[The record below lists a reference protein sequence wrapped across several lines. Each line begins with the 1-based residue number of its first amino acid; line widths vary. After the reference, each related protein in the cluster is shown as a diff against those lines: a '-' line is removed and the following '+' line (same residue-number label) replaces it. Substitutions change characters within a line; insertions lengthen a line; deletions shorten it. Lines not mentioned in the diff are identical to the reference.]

1 MERFWSVSRRA
12 FLLGAG
18 ATAVAARAFGRGHAM
33 RRIAPNRAS
42 EAFDPDVELDL
53 ICKRGETPI
62 LAGAPTR
69 VWRYVGNLIKG
80 PANALT
86 AAPDAYLG
94 PLLRFSKGQKV
105 RIRLRNELP
114 EETITH
120 WHGLHVPMLMD
131 GHPTAAI
138 DPGETYVYE
147 FEIRNRAGMYFYH
160 PHTHEKTATQVYRG
174 LAGAIIVEDEE
185 ERALGLPSGEFEIPL
200 VIQDRSFDD
209 DNQLAYGGDMHTSM
223 FGFYGDRVLVNG
235 RCDFS
240 LDVASRA
247 YRLRILNGSNA
258 RIYKLCWDDRTPL
271 TVIGVDGGLLE
282 RAETRPYVML
292 APAERVDLLVDFS
305 GRPQGAKLTML
316 SGAFYG
322 LIPPMAQRMMG
333 SDLAMGE
340 EFPLFTAQVT
350 KASSDSWKLPKKLS
364 TIRRFRQ
371 EDIANLDNPIPI
383 AITMAHMAMLLNGR
397 PYDHDDIEPRERIP
411 VDTTQLIEIFH
422 ERGGMGMGM
431 GMGGMGDMGMAG
443 MGRMEMMGGGG
454 MMRGRMGGMGM
465 ERGMGRGMGMMG
477 MMSMAHPIHL
487 HGQQFEIIERRFE
500 GDEDA
505 YASIRD
511 GFIDSGLKDTVLVA
525 PGERLRIVKPFGDF
539 KGRFMYHCHNLEHE
553 DAGMMREFSVE

>member
-1 MERFWSVSRRA
+1 MKRFGSVSRRG
-12 FLLGAG
+12 FLFGAG
-18 ATAVAARAFGRGHAM
+18 AVAAIGASAYGEGHGM

-42 EAFDPDVELDL
+42 DAFNPDVELEL
-53 ICKRGETPI
+53 ICKPDETPI
-62 LAGAPTR
+62 LTGSPTR
-69 VWRYVGNLIKG
+69 VWRYAGHLIKG

-86 AAPDAYLG
+86 AMPNSYLG

-105 RIRLRNELP
+105 RIHLRNELP

-147 FEIRNRAGMYFYH
+147 FDIRNRAGMYFYH

-174 LAGAIIVEDEE
+174 LAGAIVVEDEE
-185 ERALGLPSGEFEIPL
+185 ERALALPSGAFEIPL

-223 FGFYGDRVLVNG
+223 FGFYGDRMLVNG
-235 RCDFS
+235 RCNPT
-240 LDVASRA
+240 LDVASRH

-282 RAETRPYVML
+282 KAETRPYVML
-292 APAERVDLLVDFS
+292 APAERVDLLVDFT
-305 GRPQGAKLTML
+305 GRPQGSKLTML
-316 SGAFYG
+316 SGEFDG
-322 LIPPMAQRMMG
+322 LLPPMAQRMMG
-333 SDLAMGE
+333 SDLPMGE
-340 EFPLFTAQVT
+340 AFALFAARVT
-350 KASSDSWKLPKKLS
+350 ETSSDSWKPPERLS
-364 TIRRFRQ
+364 TIWRYR
-371 EDIANLDNPIPI
+371 EADIANPDDPIPI
-383 AITMAHMAMLLNGR
+383 AITMAHMSMLLNGR
-397 PYDHDDIEPRERIP
+397 PYGHDDIQPRERIP

-422 ERGGMGMGM
+422 ERGGMGGMGGMGM
-431 GMGGMGDMGMAG
+431 GMGGMGMGMGG
-443 MGRMEMMGGGG
+443 MGMGGMEMMGGG
-454 MMRGRMGGMGM
+454 MMRGRMGMG
-465 ERGMGRGMGMMG
+465 GRGMGMMG

-487 HGQQFEIIERRFE
+487 HGQPFEIVERSFE

-505 YASIRD
+505 YATIRD
-511 GFIDSGLKDTVLVA
+511 GFVDSGLKDTVLVA
-525 PGERLRIVKPFGDF
+525 PGERVRIVKPFGDF

-553 DAGMMREFSVE
+553 DAGMMREYSVE

>member
-1 MERFWSVSRRA
+1 MKRFAPMSRRA
-12 FLLGAG
+12 LLLGAG
-18 ATAVAARAFGRGHAM
+18 AATVGAMTAYGQGHAM

-42 EAFDPDVELDL
+42 ETFNPDVDLDL
-53 ICKRGETPI
+53 ICKRDEARI
-62 LAGAPTR
+62 LNGGPTR
-69 VWRYVGNLIKG
+69 VWRYAGNLIKG
-80 PANALT
+80 PSNALT
-86 AAPDAYLG
+86 ALPDTYLG

-131 GHPTAAI
+131 GHPAAAI

-174 LAGAIIVEDEE
+174 LVGGIIVEDDE
-185 ERALGLPSGEFEIPL
+185 ERALRLPSGEFEIPL

-235 RCDFS
+235 RSNFTV
-240 LDVASRA
+240 DVASRP
-247 YRLRILNGSNA
+247 YRLRILNGSNV

-282 RAETRPYVML
+282 KAETRPYVML

-305 GRPQGAKLTML
+305 GRPQGSKLTML
-316 SGAFYG
+316 SGEFDS
-322 LIPPMAQRMMG
+322 LIPPMAQRMMR
-333 SDLAMGE
+333 SDLAVGE
-340 EFPLFTAQVT
+340 EYSLFTAKVM
-350 KASSDSWKLPKKLS
+350 KASSDLWKLPEKLS
-364 TIRRFRQ
+364 TIRRIRGEEVANR
-371 EDIANLDNPIPI
+371 EDPIPI
-383 AITMAHMAMLLNGR
+383 AITMAHMAMFLNGR
-397 PYDHDDIEPRERIP
+397 PYGHDDIQPRERIP
-411 VDTTQLIEIFH
+411 VDTTQLIDIFH
-422 ERGGMGMGM
+422 EHGGMGMGM
-431 GMGGMGDMGMAG
+431 GMG
-443 MGRMEMMGGGG
+443 MGRMEMMGGMGMMGGG

-465 ERGMGRGMGMMG
+465 MR

-487 HGQQFEIIERRFE
+487 HGQQFEIIERSFE

-505 YASIRD
+505 YATIRE

-525 PGERLRIVKPFGDF
+525 PGERVRIVKPFGDF

>member
-1 MERFWSVSRRA
+1 MERFGRLSRRG
-12 FLLGAG
+12 FLVGSAAAALGAS
-18 ATAVAARAFGRGHAM
+18 AFGQGHTM

-42 EAFDPDVELDL
+42 ETFNPDIDLELV
-53 ICKRGETPI
+53 CKPDETPI
-62 LAGAPTR
+62 LSGKPTR
-69 VWRYVGNLIKG
+69 VWRYAGNLIKG

-86 AAPDAYLG
+86 TIPDTYLG

-131 GHPTAAI
+131 GHPSAAI

-147 FEIRNRAGMYFYH
+147 FDIRNRAGMYFYH

-209 DNQLAYGGDMHTSM
+209 ENQLAYGGDMHTSM

-235 RCDFS
+235 RRDLT
-240 LDVASRA
+240 LDVASRP
-247 YRLRILNGSNA
+247 YRLRILNASNA

-282 RAETRPYVML
+282 KAETRPYVML

-305 GRPQGAKLTML
+305 GRPQGSKLTML
-316 SGAFYG
+316 SGEFYG

-333 SDLAMGE
+333 GDLPMGE
-340 EFPLFTAQVT
+340 AFPLFAATVT
-350 KASSDSWKLPKKLS
+350 RASTDSWKLPEKLS
-364 TIRRFRQ
+364 TIRRFRK
-371 EDIANLDNPIPI
+371 EDIANLDSPIPI

-397 PYDHDDIEPRERIP
+397 PYDHDDIEPHERIP

-422 ERGGMGMGM
+422 EHGGM
-431 GMGGMGDMGMAG
+431 GMGGMGMGG
-443 MGRMEMMGGGG
+443 MHGGG
-454 MMRGRMGGMGM
+454 MMRGRMGGMG
-465 ERGMGRGMGMMG
+465 RGMGRGMGMMG

-487 HGQQFEIIERRFE
+487 HGQPFEIIERSFE
-500 GDEDA
+500 GNEDA
-505 YASIRD
+505 YATIRE

>member
-1 MERFWSVSRRA
+1 MHETLFPPLSRRG
-12 FLLGAG
+12 FLIGAG
-18 ATAVAARAFGRGHAM
+18 AAATIGPRAFGQGHAM

-42 EAFDPDVELDL
+42 DAFMPDVELEL
-53 ICKRGETPI
+53 ICKRDETPI
-62 LAGAPTR
+62 LTGKSTR

-80 PANALT
+80 PPNMLT
-86 AAPDAYLG
+86 RCLTLPRTVAAVREG
-94 PLLRFSKGQKV
+94 TKV
-105 RIRLRNELP
+105 RIRLHNELP

-147 FEIRNRAGMYFYH
+147 FEMRNRAGMYFYH

-174 LAGAIIVEDEE
+174 LAGAIIVEDAE

-200 VIQDRSFDD
+200 VIQDRAFDG

-235 RCDFS
+235 RSDFA

-282 RAETRPYVML
+282 KAETRPYVML
-292 APAERVDLLVDFS
+292 APAERVDLIVDFS

-316 SGAFYG
+316 SGEFYG

-340 EFPLFTAQVT
+340 EFPLFTARVT
-350 KASSDSWKLPKKLS
+350 KASTNSWKLPETLS
-364 TIRRFRQ
+364 TIRRFRKD
-371 EDIANLDNPIPI
+371 EIANLGDPIPI
-383 AITMAHMAMLLNGR
+383 AITMAHMAMFLNGR
-397 PYDHDDIEPRERIP
+397 PYGHDDIQPRERIP

-422 ERGGMGMGM
+422 EHGGMGGM
-431 GMGGMGDMGMAG
+431 GMGGMGMGGMGM
-443 MGRMEMMGGGG
+443 MGGG
-454 MMRGRMGGMGM
+454 MMRGRMGMG
-465 ERGMGRGMGMMG
+465 GMGMMG

-487 HGQQFEIIERRFE
+487 HGEPFEIVERALKAARTPMPRSVT
-500 GDEDA
+500 
-505 YASIRD
+505 AS
-511 GFIDSGLKDTVLVA
+511 STAV
-525 PGERLRIVKPFGDF
+525 
-539 KGRFMYHCHNLEHE
+539 
-553 DAGMMREFSVE
+553 

>member
-1 MERFWSVSRRA
+1 MERCANVSRRG
-12 FLLGAG
+12 FLFGAG
-18 ATAVAARAFGRGHAM
+18 AVAAIGASAYGEGHAM

-42 EAFDPDVELDL
+42 EAFDPDVELEL
-53 ICKRGETPI
+53 ICKRDETSI
-62 LAGAPTR
+62 LTGRPTR
-69 VWRYVGNLIKG
+69 VWRYAGHLIKG

-86 AAPDAYLG
+86 ATPDAYLG

-147 FEIRNRAGMYFYH
+147 FDIRNRAGMYFYH

-185 ERALGLPSGEFEIPL
+185 ERALALPSGAFEIPL

-209 DNQLAYGGDMHTSM
+209 DNQLAYGDDMHTRM
-223 FGFYGDRVLVNG
+223 FGFYGDRALVNG
-235 RCDFS
+235 RCNVT
-240 LDVASRA
+240 LDVANRP

-282 RAETRPYVML
+282 KAETRPYVML
-292 APAERVDLLVDFS
+292 APAERVDLLVDFT
-305 GRPQGAKLTML
+305 GRPQGSKLTML
-316 SGAFYG
+316 SGEFYG
-322 LIPPMAQRMMG
+322 LLPPMAQRMMG
-333 SDLAMGE
+333 SNLPMGE
-340 EFPLFTAQVT
+340 AFPLFTARVT
-350 KASSDSWKLPKKLS
+350 ETSSDSWKPPEKLS
-364 TIRRFRQ
+364 TIRRFR
-371 EDIANLDNPIPI
+371 EADIANLDNPIPI

-397 PYDHDDIEPRERIP
+397 PYGHDDIQPHERIP
-411 VDTTQLIEIFH
+411 VDSTQLIEIFH
-422 ERGGMGMGM
+422 ERGGMGQGGMGQGM
-431 GMGGMGDMGMAG
+431 GMG
-443 MGRMEMMGGGG
+443 MMGGGG
-454 MMRGRMGGMGM
+454 MMRGRMG
-465 ERGMGRGMGMMG
+465 GMGMMG

-487 HGQQFEIIERRFE
+487 HGQQFQIIERSFE

-505 YASIRD
+505 YATIRE
-511 GFIDSGLKDTVLVA
+511 GFIDGGLKDTVLVA
-525 PGERLRIVKPFGDF
+525 PGERLRIAKRFGDF

-553 DAGMMREFSVE
+553 DAGMMREFSAE

>member
-1 MERFWSVSRRA
+1 MKRFARWSRRA

-18 ATAVAARAFGRGHAM
+18 ATAVAARAYGQGHAM

-42 EAFDPDVELDL
+42 EAFNPDVELEL
-53 ICKRGETPI
+53 ICKRDKAPI

-80 PANALT
+80 PPNALT
-86 AAPDAYLG
+86 ALPDTYLG
-94 PLLRFSKGQKV
+94 PTLRFVKGQKV

-160 PHTHEKTATQVYRG
+160 PHTHEATATQVYRG

-235 RCDFS
+235 RRDFT
-240 LDVASRA
+240 LDVASRP

-258 RIYKLCWDDRTPL
+258 RIYKLCWDDHTPL

-282 RAETRPYVML
+282 KAETRPYVML

-305 GRPQGAKLTML
+305 GRPQGSKLTML
-316 SGAFYG
+316 SGEFDG

-333 SDLAMGE
+333 SDLAIGE
-340 EFPLFTAQVT
+340 EFPLFTARVT
-350 KASSDSWKLPKKLS
+350 KTASDSWKLPERLS
-364 TIRRFRQ
+364 TIRRFRK

-383 AITMAHMAMLLNGR
+383 AITMAHMAMFLNGR
-397 PYDHDDIEPRERIP
+397 PYDHDDIQPRERIP

-422 ERGGMGMGM
+422 KHGGMGMG
-431 GMGGMGDMGMAG
+431 G
-443 MGRMEMMGGGG
+443 MGRMEMMGGMGMMGRGMMGGG

-465 ERGMGRGMGMMG
+465 GGMGMMG

-487 HGQQFEIIERRFE
+487 HGQPFEIIERSFE

-511 GFIDSGLKDTVLVA
+511 GFIDGGLKDTVLVA

>member
-1 MERFWSVSRRA
+1 
-12 FLLGAG
+12 
-18 ATAVAARAFGRGHAM
+18 
-33 RRIAPNRAS
+33 
-42 EAFDPDVELDL
+42 
-53 ICKRGETPI
+53 
-62 LAGAPTR
+62 
-69 VWRYVGNLIKG
+69 VWRYAGNLIKG
-80 PANALT
+80 PTNALT
-86 AAPDAYLG
+86 TMPDAYLG
-94 PLLRFSKGQKV
+94 PLLRFSHGQKV

-147 FEIRNRAGMYFYH
+147 FDIRNRAGMYFYH

-174 LAGAIIVEDEE
+174 LAGAIIVEDDE
-185 ERALGLPSGEFEIPL
+185 ERALGLPSGEFEMPL
-200 VIQDRSFDD
+200 VIQDRSFDG
-209 DNQLAYGGDMHTSM
+209 DNQLAYGGDMHMRM
-223 FGFYGDRVLVNG
+223 FGFYGDRTLVNG
-235 RCDFS
+235 RCNLT
-240 LDVASRA
+240 LDVASRP

-282 RAETRPYVML
+282 KAETRPYVML

-305 GRPQGAKLTML
+305 GRPQGSKLTML
-316 SGAFYG
+316 SGEFYG

-340 EFPLFTAQVT
+340 EFPLFATRVT
-350 KASSDSWKLPKKLS
+350 KTSSDPWKLPEKLS
-364 TIRRFRQ
+364 TIRRFRK

-422 ERGGMGMGM
+422 ERGGME
-431 GMGGMGDMGMAG
+431 MGGMGRMG
-443 MGRMEMMGGGG
+443 MMGGGG
-454 MMRGRMGGMGM
+454 MMRGRMGGM
-465 ERGMGRGMGMMG
+465 GMGRGMGMMG

-487 HGQQFEIIERRFE
+487 HGQQFEIVERSFA
-500 GDEDA
+500 GDDDA
-505 YASIRD
+505 YATIRE

>member
-1 MERFWSVSRRA
+1 M
-12 FLLGAG
+12 
-18 ATAVAARAFGRGHAM
+18 
-33 RRIAPNRAS
+33 
-42 EAFDPDVELDL
+42 
-53 ICKRGETPI
+53 
-62 LAGAPTR
+62 
-69 VWRYVGNLIKG
+69 WRYVGNLIKG
-80 PANALT
+80 PPNALT
-86 AAPDAYLG
+86 ALPDAYLG
-94 PLLRFSKGQKV
+94 PLLRFKKGQKV

-235 RCDFS
+235 RRNLT

-282 RAETRPYVML
+282 KAETRPYVML
-292 APAERVDLLVDFS
+292 APAERVDLIVDFS

-316 SGAFYG
+316 SGEFYG

-340 EFPLFTAQVT
+340 EFPLFTAQ
-350 KASSDSWKLPKKLS
+350 
-364 TIRRFRQ
+364 
-371 EDIANLDNPIPI
+371 
-383 AITMAHMAMLLNGR
+383 
-397 PYDHDDIEPRERIP
+397 
-411 VDTTQLIEIFH
+411 
-422 ERGGMGMGM
+422 
-431 GMGGMGDMGMAG
+431 
-443 MGRMEMMGGGG
+443 
-454 MMRGRMGGMGM
+454 
-465 ERGMGRGMGMMG
+465 
-477 MMSMAHPIHL
+477 
-487 HGQQFEIIERRFE
+487 
-500 GDEDA
+500 GDESFNRLVETTGKALDDTALPQGRDRQSRRSHSDRHHHGAYGDVPQRSPLWPRRHPAARTHSRRHDA
-505 YASIRD
+505 AHRN
-511 GFIDSGLKDTVLVA
+511 F
-525 PGERLRIVKPFGDF
+525 P
-539 KGRFMYHCHNLEHE
+539 
-553 DAGMMREFSVE
+553 

>member
-1 MERFWSVSRRA
+1 MERFGSLSRRG

-18 ATAVAARAFGRGHAM
+18 AVATIGASAHGQGHAM

-42 EAFDPDVELDL
+42 GAFEPDVDLEL
-53 ICKRGETPI
+53 ICKSGEAPI
-62 LAGAPTR
+62 LTGRPTR

-80 PANALT
+80 PAHALT
-86 AAPDAYLG
+86 ATPESYLG

-131 GHPTAAI
+131 GHPSAAI

-147 FEIRNRAGMYFYH
+147 FDIRNRAGMYFYH

-174 LAGAIIVEDEE
+174 LAGAIIVEDDE
-185 ERALGLPSGEFEIPL
+185 ERVLGLPSGEFEIPL

-223 FGFYGDRVLVNG
+223 FGFYGDRLLVNG
-235 RCDFS
+235 QRNLT
-240 LDVASRA
+240 LDVASRP

-258 RIYKLCWDDRTPL
+258 RVYKLCWDDRTPL

-282 RAETRPYVML
+282 KAETRPYVML
-292 APAERVDLLVDFS
+292 APAERVDLIVDFS
-305 GRPQGAKLTML
+305 DRPQGAKLTMM
-316 SGAFYG
+316 SGEFYG

-333 SDLAMGE
+333 SDVPMGE
-340 EFPLFTAQVT
+340 EFPLFTAMVR
-350 KASSDSWKLPKKLS
+350 KASAELWKLPEKLS
-364 TIRRFRQ
+364 TIRRFHKG
-371 EDIANLDNPIPI
+371 DIANPDNPIPI

-397 PYDHDDIEPRERIP
+397 PYDHDDVEPRARIP

-422 ERGGMGMGM
+422 ERGGMGGMGGM
-431 GMGGMGDMGMAG
+431 GMGGMD
-443 MGRMEMMGGGG
+443 RMEMMGGG
-454 MMRGRMGGMGM
+454 MMRGR
-465 ERGMGRGMGMMG
+465 MGRGMGMMG

-487 HGQQFEIIERRFE
+487 HGQQFEIVERSFE

-505 YASIRD
+505 YATIRE
-511 GFIDSGLKDTVLVA
+511 GFIDGGLKDTVLVA

-553 DAGMMREFSVE
+553 DAGMMHEFSVE

>member
-1 MERFWSVSRRA
+1 MSRRG

-18 ATAVAARAFGRGHAM
+18 AAAAIGASAYGQGHAM

-42 EAFDPDVELDL
+42 DAFNPDVELEL
-53 ICKRGETPI
+53 VCKPDETPI
-62 LAGAPTR
+62 LTGRPTR
-69 VWRYVGNLIKG
+69 VWRYAGNLIKG

-86 AAPDAYLG
+86 AMPDAYLG
-94 PLLRFSKGQKV
+94 PQLRFSKGQKV

-131 GHPTAAI
+131 GHPSAAI

-147 FEIRNRAGMYFYH
+147 FDIRNRAGMYFYH
-160 PHTHEKTATQVYRG
+160 PHTHGKTATQVYRG

-209 DNQLAYGGDMHTSM
+209 ENQLAYGGDMHTSM
-223 FGFYGDRVLVNG
+223 FGFYGDCALVNG
-235 RCDFS
+235 RRNLT
-240 LDVASRA
+240 LDVASRP
-247 YRLRILNGSNA
+247 YRLRILNASNA
-258 RIYKLCWDDRTPL
+258 RIYKLCWDDRTPM

-282 RAETRPYVML
+282 KAETRPYVML

-305 GRPQGAKLTML
+305 GRPQGSKLTML
-316 SGAFYG
+316 SGEFYG
-322 LIPPMAQRMMG
+322 LIPPMAQRMTG
-333 SDLAMGE
+333 GDLPIGE
-340 EFPLFTAQVT
+340 AFPLFAATVT
-350 KASSDSWKLPKKLS
+350 RVSTDSWKLPEKLS
-364 TIRRFRQ
+364 TIRRIRK

-397 PYDHDDIEPRERIP
+397 PYDHDDIEPHERIP

-422 ERGGMGMGM
+422 QRGGM
-431 GMGGMGDMGMAG
+431 GMGGMGMGG
-443 MGRMEMMGGGG
+443 MGRMQMMGGGG

-465 ERGMGRGMGMMG
+465 GRGMGRGMGMMG

-487 HGQQFEIIERRFE
+487 HGEQFEIVERSFD

-505 YASIRD
+505 YATICK
-511 GFIDSGLKDTVLVA
+511 GFVDSGLKDTVLVA
-525 PGERLRIVKPFGDF
+525 PGERLRIVKPFSDF

>member
-1 MERFWSVSRRA
+1 MSRRG
-12 FLLGAG
+12 FILGAG
-18 ATAVAARAFGRGHAM
+18 AAAIGTSAHGYGQGHTM

-42 EAFDPDVELDL
+42 EAFDPDVDLEL
-53 ICKRGETPI
+53 ICKRDETSI
-62 LAGAPTR
+62 LTGRPTR
-69 VWRYVGNLIKG
+69 VWRYAGHLIKG

-86 AAPDAYLG
+86 ETPGAYLG

-147 FEIRNRAGMYFYH
+147 FDIRNRAGMYFYH

-185 ERALGLPSGEFEIPL
+185 ERALALPSGAFEIPL

-209 DNQLAYGGDMHTSM
+209 DNQLAYGDDMPTRM
-223 FGFYGDRVLVNG
+223 FGFYGDRALVNG
-235 RCDFS
+235 RCNVT
-240 LDVASRA
+240 LDVASRP

-282 RAETRPYVML
+282 KAETRPYVML
-292 APAERVDLLVDFS
+292 APAERVDLIVDFT
-305 GRPQGAKLTML
+305 GRPQGSKRTML
-316 SGAFYG
+316 SGEFYG
-322 LIPPMAQRMMG
+322 LLPPMAQRMMG
-333 SDLAMGE
+333 RDLPMGE
-340 EFPLFTAQVT
+340 AFPLFAARVT
-350 KASSDSWKLPKKLS
+350 ETSSDSWKAPEKLS
-364 TIRRFRQ
+364 TIRRFR
-371 EDIANLDNPIPI
+371 EADIANLDNPIPI

-397 PYDHDDIEPRERIP
+397 PYGHDDIQPCERIP
-411 VDTTQLIEIFH
+411 VDSTQLIEIFH
-422 ERGGMGMGM
+422 ERGGMGQGMGM
-431 GMGGMGDMGMAG
+431 GM
-443 MGRMEMMGGGG
+443 MGGSG
-454 MMRGRMGGMGM
+454 MMRGRMGGM
-465 ERGMGRGMGMMG
+465 GMGRGMGMMG

-487 HGQQFEIIERRFE
+487 HGQPFEIIERSFA
-500 GDEDA
+500 GDDDA
-505 YASIRD
+505 YATISE